1 MLVIIPNRQ
10 EENLYL
16 LVAIADINRIFAI
29 FREERFLIG
38 QIKNLYDFL
47 GGAID
52 YRQSS
57 RIGLWRQCCRRKG
70 ANQGNSF
77 HVISCNPIAKKD
89 FIARLY
95 VILQYMCRL

>member
-1 MLVIIPNRQ
+1 MLVIISNRQ

-47 GGAID
+47 GGAIN
-52 YRQSS
+52 YR
-57 RIGLWRQCCRRKG
+57 
-70 ANQGNSF
+70 
-77 HVISCNPIAKKD
+77 
-89 FIARLY
+89 
-95 VILQYMCRL
+95 